1 MLGQLRPALV
11 LLALFTLLTGLA
23 YPLAMTGIAQ
33 ALFPTAAN
41 GSLVMRDSQVVGS
54 SLIGQSFAEARY
66 FWPRPSAT
74 TAPDPADA
82 AKTVAAPYNAAASGG
97 SNKGPTAAD
106 LMARIAADVARLK
119 ETAPGQA
126 IPVDAVTASASG
138 LDPHISPAFARLQ
151 VARVAAAR
159 KLPEA
164 RVAALVDRFTSPRTL
179 GILGEPRV
187 NVLEL
192 NLALDEVA
200 AAAGRIPAP
209 PAQ

>member
-1 MLGQLRPALV
+1 MLGQFRPALV
-11 LLALFTLLTGLA
+11 LLTLFTLLTGLA

-33 ALFPTAAN
+33 ALFPAAAN
-41 GSLVMRDSQVVGS
+41 GSLIVREGHVVGS
-54 SLIGQSFAEARY
+54 SLIGQSFSEARY

-82 AKTVAAPYNAAASGG
+82 TKTVAAPYNAAASSG

-106 LMARIAADVARLK
+106 LLERIAADVARLK
-119 ETAPGQA
+119 GTASAQA
-126 IPVDAVTASASG
+126 IPVDAVTASGSG
-138 LDPHISPAFARLQ
+138 LDPHISPAFARFQ

-159 KLPEA
+159 GIPEA
-164 RVAALVDRFTSPRTL
+164 RVAELVERFTSPRTL

-192 NLALDEVA
+192 NLALDEIGS
-200 AAAGRIPAP
+200 AAGRKPDA